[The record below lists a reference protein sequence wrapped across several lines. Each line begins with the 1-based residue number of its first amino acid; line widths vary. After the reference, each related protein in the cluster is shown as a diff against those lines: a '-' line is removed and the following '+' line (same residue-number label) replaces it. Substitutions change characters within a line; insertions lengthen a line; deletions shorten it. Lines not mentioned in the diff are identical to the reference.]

1 MILLLKVYNE
11 SMKKVEWNEFHRL
24 GYFESYKTQGI

>member
-1 MILLLKVYNE
+1 MILLLKGYT
-11 SMKKVEWNEFHRL
+11 MKKVEWNEFHRL